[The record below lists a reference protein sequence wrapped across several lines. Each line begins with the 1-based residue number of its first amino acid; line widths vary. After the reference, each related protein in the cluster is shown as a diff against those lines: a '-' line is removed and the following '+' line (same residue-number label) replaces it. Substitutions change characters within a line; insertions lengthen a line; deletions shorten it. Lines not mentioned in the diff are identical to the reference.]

1 MSKQEPLSRQ
11 ISEVNFLQANGIRF
25 NVQRAPKVGFFGNAI
40 NVPGL
45 GLGVAEQMTYLKN
58 VSRPGEVL
66 EFNDLTLR
74 FLIDENLTNYLEIQ
88 KWMRGIGF
96 PESLQEIYDFQKEG
110 PIDNEGGD
118 LNLYSDGTLTILN
131 GISKP
136 LFSVHFKD
144 MFPIALSDIDFD
156 ATVTDAEYLSADV
169 TFRYL
174 IYNFEPFECC

>member
-1 MSKQEPLSRQ
+1 M
-11 ISEVNFLQANGIRF
+11 
-25 NVQRAPKVGFFGNAI
+25 
-40 NVPGL
+40 
-45 GLGVAEQMTYLKN
+45 
-58 VSRPGEVL
+58 
-66 EFNDLTLR
+66 
-74 FLIDENLTNYLEIQ
+74 IDENLTNYLEIQ